1 MDLVFGILMDVVAPR
16 EFIAFHHLANRMIEI
31 SLPAKTA
38 ISIEHWITSC
48 FWLGR
53 LIFQIQKV
61 VSRTLE
67 ESCQLHNTRGGNFSF
82 LIHPVR
88 YGGIRHFEIFGKILV
103 RHISARQFRF
113 EVLKQSL
120 SLPFCSF

>member
-1 MDLVFGILMDVVAPR
+1 MNVVVPGKP
-16 EFIAFHHLANRMIEI
+16 IALRHFTNRMNEV
-31 SLPAKTA
+31 SLPAHTA
-38 ISIEHWITSC
+38 ISVKHRITSC

-67 ESCQLHNTRGGNFSF
+67 ESCQLHNTRGWNFSF

-113 EVLKQSL
+113 EVLKQSF